1 MQANERPRWQPS
13 AYNVAVFNGSREAAK
28 AQRGQGLPHNLCAFA
43 ASREILS
50 IGYIKNRVPAFAGMT
65 DGIGPIHD

>member
-28 AQRGQGLPHNLCAFA
+28 AQRGQGLPLYLCAFT
-43 ASREILS
+43 ASREILPV
-50 IGYIKNRVPAFAGMT
+50 GDTKNRVPAFAGMT
-65 DGIGPIHD
+65 DGLGRLHD